1 MGIAT
6 CNRFNKTVTDLLLH
20 NSLRRYLRDALRLE
34 DWDVNMVGT
43 KTRGEMK
50 DNASRMHLNINMF
63 LTKCRTTRQSRET
76 KSTTLKLD

>member
-1 MGIAT
+1 
-6 CNRFNKTVTDLLLH
+6 
-20 NSLRRYLRDALRLE
+20 
-34 DWDVNMVGT
+34 MVGT